1 MGVDP
6 TGEDEAAGVIDFF
19 GGGTG
24 EVFGDGLDDAVGD
37 TESDRGAI
45 GMTRVEDEVE
55 IAHLVK
61 ALRKWVRIWMPVS
74 MSSGEAYSSG

>member
-1 MGVDP
+1 
-6 TGEDEAAGVIDFF
+6 
-19 GGGTG
+19 
-24 EVFGDGLDDAVGD
+24 LDDAVGD